1 MKKIYLPLFAAAM
14 LASCSNEMDEFAAQ
28 TENGKGFKVD
38 LTVVEEQPQTR
49 ITWGEIGAPTWE
61 KIDKFSV
68 LKIGAQNMND
78 DFRVVANAA
87 YTTENGVN
95 FTSENVLFIGK
106 HALVYPLQ
114 EELVDLNQRIELE
127 VGTDG
132 DKGLGANSVFV
143 GTNLIDVTA
152 DGDENGY
159 NSAGYHK
166 KMKVGVRAAN
176 AGFIFKLNEVNA
188 LKLEEGDPAVEITK
202 VELKNKASKPFAT
215 KVTLQNENA
224 GGTGKV
230 LTKAINLKDN
240 VYSTYEGL
248 TLEAGAKAEIA
259 AMPSQAT
266 AQAAGDYE
274 IVITTN
280 YGIVTIDKA
289 IDVTNKDG
297 KIQIAAGPT
306 EKSETNADDNLS
318 FTYELS
324 TMIERAINP
333 EIAQPRIVRTVNV
346 DMSTADINGLE
357 IKNSEQLIAAYR
369 AFDLMNKKSADNV
382 TFTLTATD
390 GKFTLTKAAI
400 DVITK
405 HAAGEKAILDFS
417 SISQLTISGYE
428 EGFIPVIDQMPA
440 CTELVL
446 AEGNKLKLD
455 VNNAAAVNMFGKI
468 TNKGDLQL
476 TQGTAVE
483 ALSKQIINNGTVTFD
498 GAETTIPTYFENN
511 GTVEIAEGQTVKVI
525 VSAFAA
531 NSTTDIHGAL
541 ISMAEANTIYVG
553 ATVNVW
559 GDLLNTAGNKL
570 VNLGTINIKD
580 EAAQVILSE
589 NGSAAVNGVINVLK
603 KDNNVK
609 ASDTYKGYVKLAV
622 AEDEFVMNAESMGI
636 ANYIVFSGSAIELE
650 IQNWSTYVEF
660 ASNVKVTAEAA
671 KVGTIF
677 VNDVKVTIADDAKI
691 DMKDLVNYGKI
702 YNYGKFNV
710 PALVTEKGTIYD
722 L

>member
-38 LTVVEEQPQTR
+38 LTVVEDQPQTR

-114 EELVDLNQRIELE
+114 EKLVDLDQRIELE

-188 LKLEEGDPAVEITK
+188 LELEEGDPAVEITK

-230 LTKAINLKDN
+230 LTKAIDLKDN

-306 EKSETNADDNLS
+306 EQSETNADDNLS

-346 DMSTADINGLE
+346 NMSTADINGLE

-369 AFDLMNKKSADNV
+369 AFDLMNKKFADNV

-525 VSAFAA
+525 ASAFTA

-541 ISMAEANTIYVG
+541 ISMADANTIYVG

-559 GDLLNTAGNKL
+559 GDLLNTAGNEL

-589 NGSAAVNGVINVLK
+589 NGSIDVNGVINVLK

-609 ASDTYKGYVKLAV
+609 AGDTYKGYVKLAV

-636 ANYIVFSGSAIELE
+636 ANYIVFSGSAIELG

-660 ASNVKVTAEAA
+660 ASNVTVTAEAA